1 MFFNLISLSLSCSLS
16 LSHSLSPSF
25 PSPPFPTYLQQP
37 RGRKIKTS
45 KSLLEHIK
53 LQLDTQTRVS
63 ESLEHERD
71 KAYDDYQMAQAQ
83 LHTLIRQYQ
92 DLAGTCSEVA
102 RERDKAKAEVQLL
115 REDLHRCVVCTCTV
129 DRVILVF
136 KKFSSTI
143 FSFSDEN

>member
-1 MFFNLISLSLSCSLS
+1 MLLIWLRYCVLANDFISFSFPPSSLFLPPSLPLF
-16 LSHSLSPSF
+16 LSLSPSI
-25 PSPPFPTYLQQP
+25 QQP

-92 DLAGTCSEVA
+92 DLSSTCSEVA

-115 REDLHRCVVCTCTV
+115 REDLHRYIV
-129 DRVILVF
+129 RVYM
-136 KKFSSTI
+136 
-143 FSFSDEN
+143 